1 MMTQHLVIQLG
12 SARIDATSVIGWYL
26 FEGAQLQRSGQT
38 PLGELQGE
46 LAGAFREGETLV
58 LVPGGLVFLTA
69 ARIPSR
75 QVRQIKQALPYM
87 VEELI
92 ADNIEDVHLA
102 IPDFKPGAEN
112 ELPVAVVQHHLLIDW
127 LDQLYQHGIKADLLC
142 PDTLAVPW
150 RENSRG
156 FFALYDRVICR
167 DGTFSGQVMLREQF
181 PSYLQLLKQQLTDN
195 ELTAPLRQIVYCGVD
210 TSEAGQSVL
219 SAVRQELD
227 AEATLTE
234 YAENS
239 GEVLATYAVQHADT
253 LLNLLQGGYKVQR
266 RGEYDREWRRVAAV
280 VGIGLILYC
289 AVAAAGGIWFSWRAQ
304 QSEAQTFALYRQLF
318 PQEKRV
324 VSPKKQM
331 QAHLRGGATS
341 APSPLPLLA
350 KAALG
355 LRGNNLQLD
364 ELHYRQQHN
373 DLQLQLRTPTLEA
386 LDQIKRQL
394 NGVGLSVDINSASQQ
409 SEGTVGRINVRDGQS

>member
-1 MMTQHLVIQLG
+1 MTQHLVIQL
-12 SARIDATSVIGWYL
+12 STARIDATSVVGWYL
-26 FEGAQLQRSGQT
+26 FDTAEQLERGGQIALAQLQT
-38 PLGELQGE
+38 E

-102 IPDFKPGAEN
+102 IPDFKPSAEN

-127 LDQLYQHGIKADLLC
+127 LDQLYQHGIKPDVVC

-150 RENSRG
+150 RENSQS
-156 FFALYDRVICR
+156 FFAIDDRVICR
-167 DGTFSGQVMLREQF
+167 DGEFSGQVLLREQF
-181 PSYLQLLKQQLTDN
+181 PAYLQLLKQQLADS
-195 ELTAPLRQIVYCGVD
+195 ELRAPLRHIVYYGAD
-210 TSEAGQSVL
+210 NGEAGQSVL
-219 SAVRQELD
+219 AAVRSEID
-227 AEATLTE
+227 GEATLTE

-239 GEVLATYAVQHADT
+239 GEVLAANAVQHADG

-266 RGEYDREWRRVAAV
+266 RGQHDREWRRVAMM
-280 VGIGLILYC
+280 VGVGLILYC
-289 AVAAAGGIWFSWRAQ
+289 GLAAASGVWFSWRAQ
-304 QSEAQTFALYRQLF
+304 QTEAQTFSLYRELF

-341 APSPLPLLA
+341 AISPLPLLA

-355 LRGNNLQLD
+355 LRGNTLQLD

-373 DLQLQLRTPTLEA
+373 DLQLQLHTPTLEA

-394 NGVGLSVDINSASQQ
+394 SGVGLSVDINSASQQ
-409 SEGTVGRINVRDGQS
+409 AEGTVGRLNIRDGQS